1 MLLVVVVVVTEGADL
16 SLRLVDGTSKC
27 SGRLEVRFQ
36 EEWGTVCDDSWDGQD
51 ASVVCKQLGCPA
63 AIAGVGRVNAS
74 EGSGPIWLDSVSCN
88 GDEPAL
94 WECKHQEW
102 GKHYC
107 HHRED
112 AGVTCSGE
120 LKRKPNP
127 GGKNLRSRERGR
139 SGSFESWT

>member
-1 MLLVVVVVVTEGADL
+1 MLLFVVVAAVEGADL
-16 SLRLVDGTSKC
+16 SLRLVDGASKC

-36 EEWGTVCDDSWDGQD
+36 EEWGTVCDDSWDSQD
-51 ASVVCKQLGCPA
+51 ASVVCKQLGCPT
-63 AIAGVGRVNAS
+63 AITGVGRVNAS
-74 EGSGPIWLDSVSCN
+74 EGSGPIWLDSVSCE
-88 GDEPAL
+88 GDESAL

-120 LKRKPNP
+120 LKRKLNP
-127 GGKNLRSRERGR
+127 GGKNLRSLERGR
-139 SGSFESWT
+139 SGSFETWT